1 MSYNPSFNTFT
12 NPMFTN
18 NQYQPMRSGMF
29 WVQGEAGA
37 KSFLVGA
44 GQTVPLFD
52 SEDSVFYIKSADMS
66 GMPTFRKF
74 KYTEITNET
83 PEKEPSVN
91 MDKYLTKE
99 EFYAEMAKIK
109 GNTIEREDY
118 D

>member
-1 MSYNPSFNTFT
+1 
-12 NPMFTN
+12 
-18 NQYQPMRSGMF
+18 MF
-29 WVQGEAGA
+29 WVQGESGA

-66 GMPTFRKF
+66 GMPTLRKF
-74 KYTEITNET
+74 KYTEISEKT
-83 PEKEPSVN
+83 PEKEASVN